1 MGEILSS
8 IMDNLIVPGI
18 LVIAGVLITIV
29 QKFLTRIAKS
39 IEIRDEM
46 ATIEKQVSIRNKLI
60 EILNDIVKTAVA
72 NNMQLADEWK
82 KDGHKLSEEQ
92 QKQLK
97 DTAVSLVYA
106 ALPNNLKDEN
116 GSLLEIIG
124 GKDIL
129 NILISSLIEK
139 FVYEY
144 KIAKNGEE

>member
-1 MGEILSS
+1 MEELITT
-8 IMDNLIVPGI
+8 IMDNLVVPAI
-18 LVIAGVLITIV
+18 LVVAGVLITII

-82 KDGHKLSEEQ
+82 KNGGKLTEEQ

-97 DTAVSLVYA
+97 ETAVSLVYA
-106 ALPNNLKDEN
+106 ALPASLKDD
-116 GSLLEIIG
+116 GTLLEIIG
-124 GKDIL
+124 GKEIL
-129 NILISSLIEK
+129 NLLIGSLIEK

-144 KIAKNGEE
+144 KITKNGEG

>member
-1 MGEILSS
+1 MSEIIST

-18 LVIAGVLITIV
+18 LVIAGVLITII

-97 DTAVSLVYA
+97 ETAVSLVYA
-106 ALPNNLKDEN
+106 ALPSNLKDN
-116 GSLLEIIG
+116 GPLLEIIG

-129 NILISSLIEK
+129 NILIESLIEK

-144 KIAKNGEE
+144 KIAKNGED